1 MSTYLS
7 DTEAERLSGSGTERG
22 VTFRQLVTAAR
33 RRLWL
38 VATVFVTI
46 VGVTMWYTLQLPRLW
61 RATTLVRI
69 QEGQGP
75 LGSMSAQTRDY
86 RVNPLASEQ
95 QVIKSEAVARRVVQ
109 RLGLRLLVT
118 HPEHASRSVIF
129 GGAIPSVDSTV
140 PDGMAFSAQFDSAN
154 YRVLVAGRVVSESPY
169 GAPVTFE
176 GIRFSVP
183 ARPAFREREA
193 RFAIVKERDAI
204 GMVRGSIRTRGLAET
219 NIIEI
224 AITGTDPLDVQMAAN
239 EITESYADFSS
250 DQKRLQSRSRTH
262 FISQSLDE
270 QQKRLIAAQEALKEF
285 KEREQI
291 SNVQSEMS
299 ALTTRI
305 AGFQQTR
312 TTAAVERQVYSS
324 LMGKLTAADTAT
336 QDLRRLAGT
345 EAVQNNEYIN
355 NLYQRW
361 FDLVEKREELI
372 AQGKTQDNDDVKSLD
387 RLIRNT
393 KEDLRTASEMY
404 LQNLR
409 SRIASLDSTIANLR
423 SLTEKFPGL
432 EATESRLVGDV
443 RTMQGV
449 YDQLQSE
456 YQRAR
461 ITEEADDNYVRVID
475 VANLPNSPVAP
486 NRTRIF
492 MTSLV
497 FGVLLGLAAA
507 IFLDTLDDSVRS
519 PDEVRERMGWPVL
532 GTIPTI
538 KGSGPA
544 SERGDSR
551 LVAHLDPRSPVAE
564 AYRSLRTNLA
574 FARAHNSARVLVC
587 TSPGPADG
595 KSTTV
600 ANLAITFAQQGQRTL
615 LIDGDLRRA
624 VLDRIFNVPRAP
636 GLTDVLTGQGKLRE
650 IVHPT
655 SITNLFVLGSGP
667 FPPNPSE
674 LLGSSAMRDLIREAA
689 EAFDVVLIDSPPL
702 LAVTDAAV
710 ISTMADGAIV
720 VIRMGATTRAAL
732 KRTAGQL
739 EAVEGRL
746 LGAVLND
753 VDFRQTG
760 YGGYY
765 GYYYYYYHHDA
776 DGNGKAHGMVNR
788 IKRWIRP
795 TARSGSGQ

>member
-1 MSTYLS
+1 M
-7 DTEAERLSGSGTERG
+7 
-22 VTFRQLVTAAR
+22 RQLVTAAR

-46 VGVTMWYTLQLPRLW
+46 VGITMWYTMQLPRLW

-75 LGSMSAQTRDY
+75 LGSSGPQVRDY

-95 QVIKSEAVARRVVQ
+95 QIIRSEAVAKRVVE
-109 RLGLRLLVT
+109 RLGLRLIHLN
-118 HPEHASRSVIF
+118 PDAASRSAIF
-129 GGAIPSVDSTV
+129 GSHAPVVDSTV
-140 PDGMAFSAQFDSAN
+140 SDSAN
-154 YRVLVAGRVVSESPY
+154 FSLEFDEKTYRAVVAGAEVGRAAYGSPLHVS
-169 GAPVTFE
+169 GITVT
-176 GIRFSVP
+176 VP
-183 ARPAFREREA
+183 AKPVMKGRVA
-193 RFAIVKERDAI
+193 RFAVMKERDAV
-204 GMVRGSIRTRGLAET
+204 GVVRGSIRTRGLPET

-224 AITGTDPLDVQMAAN
+224 AVIGTDPVDVQASAN
-239 EITESYADFSS
+239 EITQSYANFSS
-250 DQKRLQSRSRTH
+250 DQKRLQSRSRTQ

-270 QQKRLIAAQEALKEF
+270 QQKRLIQAQGALKEF

-291 SNVQSEMS
+291 SNVQAEMS
-299 ALTTRI
+299 AMNASI
-305 AGFQQTR
+305 ASFQEAR
-312 TTAAVERQVYSS
+312 TNAAVEQRVYTT
-324 LMGKLTAADTAT
+324 LMGKLSAADTAT
-336 QDLRRLAGT
+336 EDLRRLAGT
-345 EAVQNNEYIN
+345 DAVVKNEYIA
-355 NLYQRW
+355 NLYNRW
-361 FDLVEKREELI
+361 FQLSEKKEELI
-372 AQGKTQDNDDVKSLD
+372 AQGKTENNEDVKSVN
-387 RLIRNT
+387 RLISNT
-393 KEDLRTASEMY
+393 KDDLRSASAMY

-409 SRIASLDSTIANLR
+409 SRIASVDSTIMTLR
-423 SLTEKFPGL
+423 RQTEKYPGL
-432 EATESRLVGDV
+432 EATESRLLGDV

-475 VANLPNSPVAP
+475 VAALPTSPVAP
-486 NRTRIF
+486 NRSRIF
-492 MTSLV
+492 ITSLV
-497 FGVLLGLAAA
+497 FGLLLGLAAA

-538 KGSGPA
+538 KGAP
-544 SERGDSR
+544 EVENVDSR
-551 LVAHLDPRSPVAE
+551 LVAHFDPRSPVAE

-587 TSPGPADG
+587 TSPGPGDG

-615 LIDGDLRRA
+615 LVDGDLRRA

-636 GLTDVLTGQGKLRE
+636 GLTNLLTGPGKLVDIAHE
-650 IVHPT
+650 T
-655 SITNLFVLGSGP
+655 SIPNLFVLGSGP

-674 LLGSSAMRDLIREAA
+674 LLGSTAMRDLIREAG

-732 KRTAGQL
+732 KRTASQL

-760 YGGYY
+760 YGGQY
-765 GYYYYYYHHDA
+765 GYYYYYYHHEA
-776 DGNGKAHGMVNR
+776 EGNGQGHGIVNR
-788 IKRWIRP
+788 IKRWVRP
-795 TARSGSGQ
+795 SAKSGRGA

>member
-1 MSTYLS
+1 MSTYLT
-7 DTEAERLSGSGTERG
+7 DAEAERLSGSGTERG

-46 VGVTMWYTLQLPRLW
+46 VGITMWYTMQLPRLW

-69 QEGQGP
+69 QEGQSP
-75 LGSMSAQTRDY
+75 LGSMGAQVRDY

-95 QVIKSEAVARRVVQ
+95 QIIKSEAVARRVVD
-109 RLGLRLLVT
+109 RLGLRLVVIS
-118 HPEHASRSVIF
+118 PERTARSWVFGNIAPVI
-129 GGAIPSVDSTV
+129 DSTASDSV
-140 PDGMAFSAQFDSAN
+140 SFVAQFDSTR
-154 YRVLVAGRVVSESPY
+154 YRIVQGGKVVADTTYGSPVEL
-169 GAPVTFE
+169 P
-176 GIRFSVP
+176 GIRFTVP
-183 ARPAFREREA
+183 SRPRFKEREA
-193 RFAIVKERDAI
+193 TFAMMKARDAI

-224 AITGTDPLDVQMAAN
+224 AVTGTDPADVQTSAN
-239 EITESYADFSS
+239 EITRSYADFSS
-250 DQKRLQSRSRTH
+250 DQKRLQSRSRTQ
-262 FISQSLDE
+262 FISQSLEE
-270 QQKRLIAAQEALKEF
+270 QQKRLIAAQGALKEF

-291 SNVQSEMS
+291 SNVISEMN
-299 ALTTRI
+299 ALNQSI
-305 AGFQQTR
+305 ATFQNVR
-312 TTAAVERQVYSS
+312 TNAAVERQVYST
-324 LMGKLTAADTAT
+324 LMGKLTAADTASE
-336 QDLRRLAGT
+336 DLRRLAGT
-345 EAVQNNEYIN
+345 EAVADNEYIN
-355 NLYQRW
+355 NLYKRW
-361 FDLVEKREELI
+361 FELIERREELI
-372 AQGKTQDNDDVKSLD
+372 ALGKTQENEDVKSVN
-387 RLIRNT
+387 RLIINT
-393 KEDLRTASEMY
+393 KEDLKNASEMY

-409 SRIASLDSTIANLR
+409 SRIASLDSTIASLR
-423 SLTEKFPGL
+423 HQTEKYPGL

-492 MTSLV
+492 MTSVV

-538 KGSGPA
+538 KSNAPA

-636 GLTDVLTGQGKLRE
+636 GLTDVLTGQGKLRD
-650 IVHPT
+650 IAHPT

-674 LLGSSAMRDLIREAA
+674 LLGSTAMRDLIREAA

-732 KRTAGQL
+732 KRTASQL

-765 GYYYYYYHHDA
+765 GYYYYYYHHDG
-776 DGNGKAHGMVNR
+776 DGNGKGHGMVNR

>member
-7 DTEAERLSGSGTERG
+7 DVQAERLSGSGTERG

-46 VGVTMWYTLQLPRLW
+46 VGVTMWYTMQLPRLW

-75 LGSMSAQTRDY
+75 LGTMSSQVRDY
-86 RVNPLASEQ
+86 RVNPLSSEQ
-95 QVIKSEAVARRVVQ
+95 QIIKSEAVARRVVD
-109 RLGLRLLVT
+109 RLGMRLYIT
-118 HPEHASRSVIF
+118 HPERAGRRAVF
-129 GGAIPSVDSTV
+129 GDITPTVDSTV
-140 PDGMAFSAQFDSAN
+140 SDTATFTVNLSARGYQVDGFGQKLPE
-154 YRVLVAGRVVSESPY
+154 VPY
-169 GAPVTFE
+169 GQPVSINGVGFT
-176 GIRFSVP
+176 VP
-183 ARPAFREREA
+183 RDPGFKDRQFRM
-193 RFAIVKERDAI
+193 VMLPYRDAI
-204 GMVRGSIRTRGLAET
+204 GIVRASIRTRGLSET

-224 AITGTDPLDVQMAAN
+224 AITGTDPHDVQATAN
-239 EITESYADFSS
+239 EITRAYADFSS
-250 DQKRLQSRSRTH
+250 DLKRVQARSRTQ
-262 FISQSLDE
+262 FIEQSLEE
-270 QQKRLIAAQEALKEF
+270 QKKRLIEAQENLKRF
-285 KEREQI
+285 KESEQI
-291 SNVQSEMS
+291 NNVSSEVAALNQS
-299 ALTTRI
+299 I
-305 AGFQQTR
+305 AHFQEQR
-312 TTAAVERQVYSS
+312 TNAAVEQRVYST
-324 LMGKLTAADTAT
+324 LMGKLSEADTASE
-336 QDLRRLAGT
+336 DLRRLAGT
-345 EAVQNNEYIN
+345 DAVVKNEYIA
-355 NLYQRW
+355 NLYNRW
-361 FDLVEKREELI
+361 FQLVERREELI
-372 AQGKTQDNDDVKSLD
+372 AQGKTQDNEDVKSVN
-387 RLIRNT
+387 RLIANT
-393 KEDLRTASEMY
+393 KDDLRSASGMY

-409 SRIASLDSTIANLR
+409 SRIASIDSTISTLR
-423 SLTEKFPGL
+423 QQTEKYPAL
-432 EATESRLVGDV
+432 EATESRLLGDV
-443 RTMQGV
+443 RTMQSV

-475 VANLPNSPVAP
+475 VATLPNSPVAP
-486 NRTRIF
+486 NRSRIF

-519 PDEVRERMGWPVL
+519 PDEVRDRMGWPVL
-532 GTIPTI
+532 GTIPSI
-538 KGSGPA
+538 
-544 SERGDSR
+544 RGTPEVTNVDSR
-551 LVAHLDPRSPVAE
+551 LVAHFDPRSPVAE

-615 LIDGDLRRA
+615 LVDGDLRRA

-636 GLTDVLTGQGKLRE
+636 GLTDLLTGSGKLVDTAHE
-650 IVHPT
+650 T
-655 SITNLFVLGSGP
+655 SIANLFVLGSGP

-674 LLGSSAMRDLIREAA
+674 LLGSTAMRDLIREAS
-689 EAFDVVLIDSPPL
+689 EEFDVVLIDSPPL

-753 VDFRQTG
+753 VDFRQAG

-776 DGNGKAHGMVNR
+776 DGNGKAHGVVNR
-788 IKRWIRP
+788 IKRWIKP
-795 TARSGSGQ
+795 TARTGAGEP

>member
-7 DTEAERLSGSGTERG
+7 DAEAERLAGAGRERAI
-22 VTFRQLVTAAR
+22 TLRHLLAAAK

-46 VGVTMWYTLQLPRLW
+46 VGVTMWYTVQLPRLW

-75 LGSMSAQTRDY
+75 LGSMGSQVRDY

-95 QVIKSEAVARRVVQ
+95 QVIRSEAVALRVVR
-109 RLGLRLLVT
+109 RLGLQLYIIQ
-118 HPEHASRSVIF
+118 PEFLPRAALF
-129 GGAIPSVDSTV
+129 GNTVPRVDSIVRDSLQLSVKLLPTSYQLLSSGAVVAEAPYGQEVSGEGVHFTV
-140 PDGMAFSAQFDSAN
+140 PTKPAI
-154 YRVLVAGRVVSESPY
+154 R
-169 GAPVTFE
+169 APE
-176 GIRFSVP
+176 IRLGV
-183 ARPAFREREA
+183 FR
-193 RFAIVKERDAI
+193 ERDAI
-204 GMVRGSIRTRGLAET
+204 GLVRGAIRTRGLAET

-224 AITGTDPLDVQMAAN
+224 AITGTDPHAVQATAN
-239 EITESYADFSS
+239 EVTRAYAEFSS
-250 DQKRLQSRSRTH
+250 DLKRVQARSRTL
-262 FISQSLDE
+262 FIAQSLED
-270 QQKRLIAAQEALKEF
+270 QQKRLIAAQDSLKVF
-285 KEREQI
+285 KQREQI
-291 SNVQSEMS
+291 SNVGSEME
-299 ALTTRI
+299 ALHQSI
-305 AGFQQTR
+305 VSFQSQR
-312 TTAAVERQVYSS
+312 TMAEVEQQVYSS
-324 LMGKLTAADTAT
+324 LMGKLAAADTAT
-336 QDLRRLAGT
+336 EDLRRLAGT
-345 EAVQNNEYIN
+345 DAVQKNEYIN
-355 NLYQRW
+355 NLYTRW
-361 FDLVEKREELI
+361 FELMQRREELLS
-372 AQGKTQDNDDVKSLD
+372 QNKTVENEDVKSAN
-387 RLIRNT
+387 RLISQT
-393 KEDLRTASEMY
+393 KQDLRSASAMY

-409 SRIASLDSTIANLR
+409 SRIASLDSTLATLR
-423 SLTEKFPGL
+423 EQTEKYPAL
-432 EATESRLVGDV
+432 EATEARLTGDV
-443 RTMQGV
+443 RTMQII

-461 ITEEADDNYVRVID
+461 ITEEADDSYVRVID
-475 VANLPNSPVAP
+475 VATLPNSPVAP
-486 NRTRIF
+486 NRSRIF

-519 PDEVRERMGWPVL
+519 PDEVKERMGWPVL

-538 KGSGPA
+538 KGAPQVA
-544 SERGDSR
+544 NVDSR
-551 LVAHLDPRSPVAE
+551 LVAHFDPRSPVAE

-615 LIDGDLRRA
+615 LVDGDLRRA

-636 GLTDVLTGQGKLRE
+636 GLTDLLTGQGKLVDTAHE
-650 IVHPT
+650 T
-655 SITNLFVLGSGP
+655 SIANLFVLGSGP

-674 LLGSSAMRDLIREAA
+674 LLGSTAMRDLIREAS
-689 EAFDVVLIDSPPL
+689 EEFDVVLIDSPPL

-732 KRTAGQL
+732 KRTASQL

-765 GYYYYYYHHDA
+765 GYYYYYYHHEA
-776 DGNGKAHGMVNR
+776 DGNGKGHGVVNR
-788 IKRWIRP
+788 IKRWIKP
-795 TARSGSGQ
+795 AARTGGPQ